1 MNIFKRPYKVRRY
14 GKTSWEDGVAS
25 AGYEDVQLMLDV
37 QAKTRRNQDD
47 PAGQTTTG
55 TLTDDASGR
64 STTGIL
70 TVYSDVQ
77 LFPTEPD
84 KQMTGDRLLYMGQWY
99 ACKSSIYW
107 GNTILSH
114 WISEFEAV
122 DGENERGKRADDGS

>member
-1 MNIFKRPYKVRRY
+1 MNIFKRSYKVRRY
-14 GKTSWEDGVAS
+14 GRTSWEDGVAS

-55 TLTDDASGR
+55 TLT
-64 STTGIL
+64 
-70 TVYSDVQ
+70 VYSDMELHPAESDDQ
-77 LFPTEPD
+77 TD
-84 KQMTGDRLLYMGQWY
+84 GDRLFYMGKWY
-99 ACKSSIYW
+99 VCKSSGYW

>member
-25 AGYEDVQLMLDV
+25 AGYEDVRLMLDV

-47 PAGQTTTG
+47 PAGRTTTG
-55 TLTDDASGR
+55 TLT
-64 STTGIL
+64 
-70 TVYSDVQ
+70 VYSDMELHPAESDDQ
-77 LFPTEPD
+77 TD
-84 KQMTGDRLLYMGQWY
+84 GDRLFYMGKWY
-99 ACKSSIYW
+99 VCKSSAYW

-122 DGENERGKRADDGS
+122 DGENERGKRDDDGS